1 MSLKCSARIILFK
14 AFFDLAGLTV
24 KPGQGIPIKSKEN
37 VVKYN
42 EFMLQT
48 GDSFFFYILPLLHYT
63 VKFLT
68 FFNVEFCRDF
78 IPCKSLQPHKCQNNP
93 FF

>member
-48 GDSFFFYILPLLHYT
+48 GDSCFFFLYIAFVTLHCK
-63 VKFLT
+63 VFD
-68 FFNVEFCRDF
+68 FF
-78 IPCKSLQPHKCQNNP
+78 
-93 FF
+93 